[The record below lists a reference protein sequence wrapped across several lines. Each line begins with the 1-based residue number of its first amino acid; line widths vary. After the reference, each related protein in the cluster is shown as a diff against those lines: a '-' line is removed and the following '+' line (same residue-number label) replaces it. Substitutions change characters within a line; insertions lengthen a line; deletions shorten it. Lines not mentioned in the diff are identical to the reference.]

1 VVLIKSG
8 GVQKRQKERPGP
20 KSKFQKILVPV
31 DFSTAAIAALH
42 HALELARATRA
53 KITLLHVVAPSEAA
67 DPDAGAQTAALELMA
82 LKKKECAR
90 TDRIDV
96 QVRTGIPF
104 AEITQHA
111 EREGADLIVLGRR
124 HPDAA
129 VQWANG
135 HTSERIVRYAT
146 CPVLLVRE
154 PGAALVAG

>member
-1 VVLIKSG
+1 VISIKSR
-8 GVQKRQKERPGP
+8 GVQVKQNQRPGP
-20 KSKFQKILVPV
+20 GSKFQKILVPI
-31 DFSTAAIAALH
+31 DFSTAAITALRY
-42 HALELARATRA
+42 ALELARATRA
-53 KITLLHVVAPSEAA
+53 KITLLHVVAPSA
-67 DPDAGAQTAALELMA
+67 DPDAGSQTAALELIA
-82 LKKKECAR
+82 LKKRECGR

-111 EREGADLIVLGRR
+111 EGEGADLIVLGRR

-129 VQWANG
+129 VQWTNG

-154 PGAALVAG
+154 PGAALVAR